1 MKIKPIKQIHVQRQQ
16 YKHWKNVLNTF
27 EATSQDNFWS
37 FYCQLWTYFA
47 PFSGVSTV
55 EFEQVNVYW
64 IEKFSKILLAHP

>member
-37 FYCQLWTYFA
+37 FYCQL
-47 PFSGVSTV
+47 
-55 EFEQVNVYW
+55 
-64 IEKFSKILLAHP
+64 